1 MTRKDAE
8 RVAYKAK
15 EISLPFLLPELF
27 NFRFH
32 RSNLYFRTQLEKR
45 PQLLCRRAYVPS
57 CRNGGHMGGKKI
69 INRRRAVARLAA
81 FPSWDRHFE
90 PAVPTNIREETEE
103 LERKTIMKLDTLQK
117 LYTDELRDLYNA
129 ETQLLKALPKMAK
142 GASSQE
148 LKDAFEKHLEQTKTH
163 VERLEEVFEKLGE
176 KPKGKTCRAMKG
188 LIEEGSEILAKD
200 GDESVLDAGIIVAA
214 QKVEHYE
221 IAGYGSVRT
230 FAHLLG
236 QNEAAE
242 LLQTTLDEE
251 SETNEILNKLAETV
265 VNPEALME
273 TELASSGSDR

>member
-1 MTRKDAE
+1 
-8 RVAYKAK
+8 
-15 EISLPFLLPELF
+15 
-27 NFRFH
+27 
-32 RSNLYFRTQLEKR
+32 
-45 PQLLCRRAYVPS
+45 
-57 CRNGGHMGGKKI
+57 
-69 INRRRAVARLAA
+69 
-81 FPSWDRHFE
+81 
-90 PAVPTNIREETEE
+90 
-103 LERKTIMKLDTLQK
+103 MKLDTLQK
-117 LYTDELRDLYNA
+117 LYIDELRDLYNA

-163 VERLEEVFEKLGE
+163 VERLEEVFEQLGE
-176 KPKGKTCRAMKG
+176 KPRGKTCRAMKG
-188 LIEEGSEILAKD
+188 LIEEGSEILEKD